1 MRISLPGLG
10 SRLRRA
16 RNQSALSQEAVAEQV
31 GVSWMTV
38 LRWEHSQRAV
48 SDDILLRLSEL
59 YDKPLRWFL
68 TLEEGDLEEADV
80 RYGQTERNY
89 GRVAERSAKYRASRE
104 EASANDTRSEVAE
117 RVFRRI
123 SEAPAD
129 HLPLI
134 ERVVE
139 DILDGLQSKK

>member
-16 RNQSALSQEAVAEQV
+16 RKQSGLSQEAVAEQV

-48 SDDILLRLSEL
+48 SDDRLQRLSRL
-59 YDKPLRWFL
+59 YDRPLRWFL
-68 TLEEGDLEEADV
+68 TLEEGDPEEVDIQ
-80 RYGQTERNY
+80 YGQTERDY
-89 GRVAERSAKYRASRE
+89 SKVADRPARYRTSRE
-104 EASANDTRSEVAE
+104 EESPSDRRSEVAE
-117 RVFRRI
+117 RMFRRI
-123 SEAPAD
+123 SEAPAE
-129 HLPLI
+129 HLALI

-139 DILDGLQSKK
+139 GILDGLQSKK